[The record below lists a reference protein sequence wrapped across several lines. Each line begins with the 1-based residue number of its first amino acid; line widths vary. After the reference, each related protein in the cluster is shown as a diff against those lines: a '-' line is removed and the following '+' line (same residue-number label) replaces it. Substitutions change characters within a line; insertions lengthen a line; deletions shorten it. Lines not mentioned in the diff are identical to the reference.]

1 MKKRPLDISSAGL
14 LSMAAGLCCLAAIIA
29 CRCSRQLADFYSTA
43 LYPHISAI
51 LSWIASAAPFSL
63 QDITIAVIIAAFI
76 LIIVRGARKG
86 RGWWR
91 TSVRVLNLA
100 IWVYVWVHAGW
111 SLNYCR
117 SGILARTGAQ
127 RAAFDKESFCEFL
140 ERFTCGLNDSWTDS
154 PVPGREEIIAETKA
168 FFESVPVEY
177 GLCRPK
183 AWQQPKPMNFHRLY
197 SSMGVQGYIGPF
209 FDESHINPDLLE
221 EEYPSVYAHEYSHL
235 LGVSS
240 EAEANWW
247 AFQACTHSAYGAVRY
262 SAYLSMLQHIRANA
276 ARILSEEEF
285 HDWTESIRPEVKDD
299 YENVRKHW
307 SSMISMPLARVQN
320 KIYDM
325 FLKSNSIPSGVMN
338 YSEVV
343 GLLMVLEL

>member
-1 MKKRPLDISSAGL
+1 MKKRRFDISFAVL
-14 LSMAAGLCCLAAIIA
+14 LSLASGLCCLAVIIV
-29 CRCSRQLADFYSTA
+29 CRCSRQLADFYSTE

-51 LSWIASAAPFSL
+51 LSLIASDVPFSL
-63 QDITIAVIIAAFI
+63 QDIAIAVIIAAFI
-76 LIIVRGARKG
+76 LIIVRGVRKG

-91 TSVRVLNLA
+91 TSIRVLNLA

-111 SLNYCR
+111 CMNYYR
-117 SGILARTGAQ
+117 SGILERAGVQ
-127 RAAFDKESFCEFL
+127 REAFDKERFCEYL
-140 ERFTCGLNDSWTDS
+140 ETFTCELNGSWTDF
-154 PVPGREEIIAETKA
+154 PVPGREEMIAGMKA
-168 FFESVPVEY
+168 FFESVPEEY
-177 GLCRPK
+177 GLCHPK
-183 AWQQPKPMNFHRLY
+183 TWQQPKPMNFHRIY

-221 EEYPSVYAHEYSHL
+221 IEYPFVYAHEYSHL

-247 AFQACTHSAYGAVRY
+247 AFQACSRSMYGAVRY
-262 SAYLSMLQHIRANA
+262 SAYLSMLQHIMANA

-285 HDWTESIRPEVKDD
+285 HEWTESIIPEVKDD
-299 YENVRKHW
+299 YVNVSKHW
-307 SSMISMPLARVQN
+307 SSMISRPLAKAQSKV
-320 KIYDM
+320 YDL

-343 GLLMVLEL
+343 GLLMTLEL